1 MKKPANR
8 LSKAQPEK
16 KAASKVRPAQSEPK
30 QRPRNAPAEPSQAR
44 VFDKAVQMLHAGSFE
59 RAKILFDQAAA
70 GPSPDMAHASRVHA
84 RMCEHR
90 MAKGATPE
98 LTSAEDH
105 YNFAITLMNQ
115 RSLEMAE
122 EHLQHAMGMSSDEDH
137 LHYAMALCRGLR
149 GDVEGACKH
158 LVRAIEL
165 QPKNRMMARNDPD
178 FAELFSHRPLARL
191 LFPEEVPS
199 A

>member
-1 MKKPANR
+1 MKKPAKR
-8 LSKAQPEK
+8 PSKARPDAGAVYSQGS
-16 KAASKVRPAQSEPK
+16 AAEVEQKPSGSTSTERTQASIFDEGVRI
-30 QRPRNAPAEPSQAR
+30 
-44 VFDKAVQMLHAGSFE
+44 LHAGDFK
-59 RAKILFDQAAA
+59 RAKALFEQAAI
-70 GPSPDMAHASRVHA
+70 GSSPEMAHAARIHA

-90 MAKGATPE
+90 MNKGAPQ

-115 RSLEMAE
+115 RSLEKAE
-122 EHLQHAMGMSSDEDH
+122 EHLLQALKMSSDADH

-158 LVRAIEL
+158 LQRAIEL
-165 QPKNRMMARNDPD
+165 QPKNRQMARNDPD
-178 FAELFSHRPLARL
+178 FVELVPHYSLARL
-191 LFPEEVPS
+191 LYPEGMPS

>member
-1 MKKPANR
+1 MKKPAKR
-8 LSKAQPEK
+8 LSKARPEK
-16 KAASKVRPAQSEPK
+16 GASIAQRPPAQSAPK
-30 QRPRNAPAEPSQAR
+30 PSPAKASEPSQAR
-44 VFDKAVQMLHAGSFE
+44 IFDQAVEMMHAGNFE
-59 RAKILFDQAAA
+59 RAKVLFEQAAA

-90 MAKGATPE
+90 MAKATPE

-137 LHYAMALCRGLR
+137 IHYAMALCRGLR

-165 QPKNRMMARNDPD
+165 QPKNRLMARNDPD